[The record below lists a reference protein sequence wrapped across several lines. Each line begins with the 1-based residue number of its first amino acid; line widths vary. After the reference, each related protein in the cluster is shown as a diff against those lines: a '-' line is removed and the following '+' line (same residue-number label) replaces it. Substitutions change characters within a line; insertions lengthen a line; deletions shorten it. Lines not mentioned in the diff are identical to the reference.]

1 MQHTWRGPHV
11 RKLVTSV
18 FPMAKLTAKYKPVF
32 YMRIMMIMIMM
43 MMIIIII
50 IIIIIMTIIIV
61 IITIGN

>member
-43 MMIIIII
+43 MMMMII